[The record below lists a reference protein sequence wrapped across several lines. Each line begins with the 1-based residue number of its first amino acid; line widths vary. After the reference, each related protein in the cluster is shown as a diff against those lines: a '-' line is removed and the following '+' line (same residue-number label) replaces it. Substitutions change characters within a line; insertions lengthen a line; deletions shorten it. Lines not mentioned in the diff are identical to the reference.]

1 MIRQKPI
8 SLLAL
13 VTVLAIVG
21 AACSSNKAPGTPTPG
36 GSTGTPSAGFHKG
49 GVFRTA
55 VEDFGFT
62 GAFDPTG
69 EYLTTGFALFGQ
81 LLLRNL
87 VTYNHVGGLAGDKAV
102 PDLATDTGQISSD
115 GLTWTFKLKP
125 GLKWGPPV
133 NRAISSKD
141 IAFAFDR
148 IDTKSLVAQY
158 GFYFDGTIQGMNGP
172 VDKQPTSISGI
183 TTPDDSTIIF
193 HLTQPT
199 GDLPFRLA
207 MPAAAAMPPEVA
219 GCFSKAGDYGRD
231 VVSSGPYMLKGADQ
245 VDISSCS
252 TIKPMSG
259 FDPTK
264 FMKIVR
270 NPNYDPSTDSPDARS
285 NYLDGVDIEINS
297 NTSDIFNQIDA
308 GTLDGSLA
316 STPPTTEIL
325 KYESDPTIKDRLHA
339 DSGDRTRYI
348 TMNVLTPPFDD
359 LHVRRAVNF
368 VMNKAAFLK
377 AAGGSINGDIATHI
391 LPPSV
396 LDFGSDSAYDPY
408 PSTNHEGDLA
418 AAMAEMK
425 QSKYD
430 SNGDGLCDSD
440 VCKNVLFINRTSPPY
455 VNMSPTMVSNLASIG
470 ISVKLRELDTGT
482 AYTTIQTVSNLVPI
496 AANAGWGKD
505 YADPSTFAVL
515 FDSSGISCSGQ
526 INYSELG
533 MTAAKAKAC
542 GPAVLAAYNK
552 VAASVPNVDAD
563 IVNCNKQ
570 LAAARTSC
578 WVAFDKKLM
587 EQVVPWVPYQWV
599 NAITLIG
606 SDVQNYTFDQFSGVI
621 SFAHT
626 AVNNTATIS
635 G

>member
-1 MIRQKPI
+1 MIRKKPF

-21 AACSSNKAPGTPTPG
+21 AACSSNKPPATSPG
-36 GSTGTPSAGFHKG
+36 GTTTTPASGFHKG

-264 FMKIVR
+264 FMKIIR
-270 NPNYDPSTDSPDARS
+270 NPNYDPSTDSPTDRS
-285 NYLDGVDIEINS
+285 NYLDGVDIEIDS
-297 NTSDIFNQIDA
+297 NTDDIFSKIQTGA
-308 GTLDGSLA
+308 LDGSIG
-316 STPPTTEIL
+316 STPSATTL
-325 KYESDPTIKDRLHA
+325 QKYLTDPTLKDRFHVDSA
-339 DSGDRTRYI
+339 DATSYE
-348 TMNVLTPPFDD
+348 TMNLLTPPFDD
-359 LHVRRAVNF
+359 VHVRRAMNF
-368 VMNKAAFLK
+368 ALNKEAMHK
-377 AAGGSINGDIATHI
+377 IAGGDTTGLVATHI
-391 LPPSV
+391 FPPTVLPFDPA
-396 LDFGSDSAYDPY
+396 DYDPY
-408 PSTNHEGDLA
+408 PSTNFGGD
-418 AAMAEMK
+418 
-425 QSKYD
+425 
-430 SNGDGLCDSD
+430 
-440 VCKNVLFINRTSPPY
+440 
-455 VNMSPTMVSNLASIG
+455 
-470 ISVKLRELDTGT
+470 
-482 AYTTIQTVSNLVPI
+482 I
-496 AANAGWGKD
+496 A
-505 YADPSTFAVL
+505 
-515 FDSSGISCSGQ
+515 
-526 INYSELG
+526 
-533 MTAAKAKAC
+533 AAKAEDE
-542 GPAVLAAYNK
+542 AVEVRHEPRRHL
-552 VAASVPNVDAD
+552 
-563 IVNCNKQ
+563 
-570 LAAARTSC
+570 
-578 WVAFDKKLM
+578 
-587 EQVVPWVPYQWV
+587 
-599 NAITLIG
+599 
-606 SDVQNYTFDQFSGVI
+606 
-621 SFAHT
+621 
-626 AVNNTATIS
+626 
-635 G
+635 

>member
-55 VEDFGFT
+55 TEDFGFT

-264 FMKIVR
+264 FMKIIR
-270 NPNYDPSTDSPDARS
+270 NPNYDPSTDSPTDRS
-285 NYLDGVDIEINS
+285 NYLDGVDIEIDS
-297 NTSDIFNQIDA
+297 NTDDIFSKIQT
-308 GTLDGSLA
+308 GELDGNIGSVP
-316 STPPTTEIL
+316 STTTL
-325 KYESDPTIKDRLHA
+325 QKYLTDPTLKDRFHVDSA
-339 DSGDRTRYI
+339 DATSYE
-348 TMNVLTPPFDD
+348 TMNLLTPPFDD
-359 LHVRRAVNF
+359 LHVRRAMNF
-368 VMNKAAFLK
+368 ALNKEAMHK
-377 AAGGSINGDIATHI
+377 IAGGDTTGLVATHI
-391 LPPSV
+391 FPPTVLPFDPA
-396 LDFGSDSAYDPY
+396 DYDPY
-408 PSTNHEGDLA
+408 PSTNFGGDIA
-418 AAMAEMK
+418 AAKAEMK
-425 QSKYD
+425 LSKYD
-430 SNGDGLCDSD
+430 TNHDGICDAP
-440 VCKNVLFINRTSPPY
+440 VCKNVLMISRSTPPRVLY
-455 VNMSPTMVSNLASIG
+455 IPVIQASAAAIG
-470 ISVKLRELDTGT
+470 ITFKPRELDTGT
-482 AYTTIQTVSNLVPI
+482 AYQTIQTVKNLVPFSN
-496 AANAGWGKD
+496 AAGWAKD
-505 YADPSTFAVL
+505 YPDPSTFAVL
-515 FDSSGISCSGQ
+515 FQSSGINCEGQ
-526 INYSELG
+526 INYSEIG
-533 MTAAKAKAC
+533 MTAAQAKSCGVSDAFNAVNGNTMSVDAEVTHCQGLTGDPRTAC
-542 GPAVLAAYNK
+542 WVQFDKDLMEKVVPWIPYLWPTDEDIMAADVQHYDFDQ
-552 VAASVPNVDAD
+552 AASVISMAHIAVTNNIDP
-563 IVNCNKQ
+563 
-570 LAAARTSC
+570 S
-578 WVAFDKKLM
+578 
-587 EQVVPWVPYQWV
+587 
-599 NAITLIG
+599 TL
-606 SDVQNYTFDQFSGVI
+606 
-621 SFAHT
+621 
-626 AVNNTATIS
+626 
-635 G
+635 

>member
-55 VEDFGFT
+55 TEDFGFT

-133 NRAISSKD
+133 NRAITSKD

-264 FMKIVR
+264 FMKIIR
-270 NPNYDPSTDSPDARS
+270 NPNYDPSTDSPTDRS
-285 NYLDGVDIEINS
+285 NYLDGVDIEIDS
-297 NTSDIFNQIDA
+297 NTDDIFSKIQT
-308 GTLDGSLA
+308 GELDGSIG
-316 STPPTTEIL
+316 STPSTTTL
-325 KYESDPTIKDRLHA
+325 QKYLTDPTLKDRFHVDSA
-339 DSGDRTRYI
+339 DATSYE
-348 TMNVLTPPFDD
+348 TMNLLTPPFDD
-359 LHVRRAVNF
+359 VHVRRAMNF
-368 VMNKAAFLK
+368 ALNKEAMHK
-377 AAGGSINGDIATHI
+377 IAGGDTTGLVATHI
-391 LPPSV
+391 FPQTVLPFTP
-396 LDFGSDSAYDPY
+396 ANYDPY
-408 PSTNHEGDLA
+408 PSTNFGGDAA

-425 QSKYD
+425 LSKYD
-430 SNGDGLCDSD
+430 TNHDGICDAP
-440 VCKNVLFINRTSPPY
+440 VCKNVLMISRSTPPR
-455 VNMSPTMVSNLASIG
+455 VNYIPIIQEGAAAIG
-470 ISVKLRELDTGT
+470 ITFKPRELDTGT
-482 AYTTIQTVSNLVPI
+482 AYQTIQTVKNLVPFSN
-496 AANAGWGKD
+496 AAGWAKD
-505 YADPSTFAVL
+505 YPDPSTFAVL
-515 FDSSGISCSGQ
+515 FQSSGINCEGQ
-526 INYSELG
+526 INYSEIG
-533 MTAAKAKAC
+533 MTAAQAKSCGVSDAFNAVGGNTMSVDAEVTHCQGLTGDPRTAC
-542 GPAVLAAYNK
+542 WVQFDKDLMEKVVPWIPYLWPTDEDIMAADVQHYDFDQ
-552 VAASVPNVDAD
+552 AASVISMAHIAVTNNIDP
-563 IVNCNKQ
+563 
-570 LAAARTSC
+570 S
-578 WVAFDKKLM
+578 
-587 EQVVPWVPYQWV
+587 
-599 NAITLIG
+599 TL
-606 SDVQNYTFDQFSGVI
+606 
-621 SFAHT
+621 
-626 AVNNTATIS
+626 
-635 G
+635 